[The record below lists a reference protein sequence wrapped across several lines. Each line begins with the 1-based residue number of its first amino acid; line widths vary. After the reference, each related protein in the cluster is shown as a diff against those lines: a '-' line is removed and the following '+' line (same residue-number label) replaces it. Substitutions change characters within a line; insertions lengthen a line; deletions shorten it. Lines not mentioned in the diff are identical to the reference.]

1 MTHFLRPGV
10 PWDSPAKFLG
20 EQLGASPPANESAFW
35 NHWET
40 AVLGQILARS
50 HLEKYFGNLAPFNQL
65 LKLPSGIIGNGPLW
79 AKSRREAFFGAKCTS
94 FDTFQE
100 AIKIC
105 FWKPWDRTVLGQ
117 ILARSL
123 FGARIWLLW
132 TPCATLKSPKSSS
145 QNTRPKTR
153 CAVL

>member
-50 HLEKYFGNLAPFNQL
+50 HLEKYSGNLAPFNQL

-79 AKSRREAFFGAKCTS
+79 AKSRREAFLEPNVRHLTLSRKLLKFASGNLGTGPFWAKSWPGAFLEPEFGYS
-94 FDTFQE
+94 GHLV
-100 AIKIC
+100 
-105 FWKPWDRTVLGQ
+105 P
-117 ILARSL
+117 
-123 FGARIWLLW
+123 
-132 TPCATLKSPKSSS
+132 P
-145 QNTRPKTR
+145 
-153 CAVL
+153 